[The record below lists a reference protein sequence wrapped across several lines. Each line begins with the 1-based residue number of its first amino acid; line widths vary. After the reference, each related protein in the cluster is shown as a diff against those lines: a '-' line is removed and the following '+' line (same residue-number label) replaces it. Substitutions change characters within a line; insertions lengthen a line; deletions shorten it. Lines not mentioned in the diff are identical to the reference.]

1 MVELLAPA
9 GNFISL
15 ASALKNGADAVYIG
29 LEESNMR
36 INASNFSVE
45 DIGEAS
51 RMCRDYNA
59 KLYVCANT
67 IMKDRDIERL
77 EKQLPLI
84 KQNGADGII
93 LSDIALID
101 MVIENGL
108 EAHMS
113 VQENTTNS
121 YALKALE
128 KLGVKRAI
136 LSRELSLDE
145 IKKIVSK
152 LKSERSKLETEVFIH
167 GAMCM
172 AISGRCFLSYGLYG
186 RSANC
191 GDCLQP
197 CRKEWTLHFEESGND
212 DVINFAESKDESFI
226 ISQAYDNTY
235 RTNFFSPKDMALIEH
250 IPELID
256 AGIDSFKIEGR
267 ARSPDYVA
275 TAVRVYR
282 QAIDRYE
289 NDRENYEYDPQWM
302 EELEKVFNRG
312 FDTGFYFDVPYETSE
327 SNQSRYVK
335 KDIGKVVNYY
345 NRIKVAELK
354 IWDDLRLG
362 DEIMIQGPT
371 TGSITHVIDS
381 MQIDGKAIEKAE
393 KGSNVAIAI
402 DEKLRESDFV
412 YKLVPRE

>member
-29 LEESNMR
+29 LKESNMR

-145 IKKIVSK
+145 IKKMISK
-152 LKSERSKLETEVFIH
+152 LKSDGSKIQTEVFIH